1 MTALVPLSEE
11 TPENLISFSTMRGH
25 SQKVAVYKLGREFSP
40 ESYHADT
47 LILGLA
53 AFRTMRN
60 KFWLF
65 KAPRL
70 VQLTQYKI

>member
-40 ESYHADT
+40 ESHHADT
-47 LILGLA
+47 LILDLQPSE
-53 AFRTMRN
+53 
-60 KFWLF
+60 L
-65 KAPRL
+65 
-70 VQLTQYKI
+70 